1 MVMPVKLFSLHNVP
15 DDEAEEVRELLRGNE
30 IDFYETSAGNWGI
43 SVPSIWLHDENQLEK
58 AKALIDDYQKERLS
72 RVRAEYA
79 QLGRTGRHRTMGD
92 MIRENPLRFVVYLAA
107 IAALLYLS
115 TKPFMDIGK

>member
-1 MVMPVKLFSLHNVP
+1 MPVKLFSLHNVP

-30 IDFYETSAGNWGI
+30 IDFYETPAGNWGI

-72 RVRAEYA
+72 RVREEYA
-79 QLGRTGRHRTMGD
+79 QVGWTGRHRTMGD